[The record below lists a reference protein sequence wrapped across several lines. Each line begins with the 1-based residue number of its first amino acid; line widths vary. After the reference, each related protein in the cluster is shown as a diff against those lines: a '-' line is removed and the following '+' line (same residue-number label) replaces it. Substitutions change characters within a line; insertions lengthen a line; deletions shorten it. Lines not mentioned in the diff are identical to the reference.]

1 MKCTWVTTTILILIA
16 LTGSGQ
22 IANTPAF
29 RAVSPPEGFTFSAVI
44 TITQDPLGM
53 IWFGTQHGL
62 YSYDTRNFTKYSF
75 SNDNPATIMGNNIRN
90 LYCDS
95 SGKMWVS
102 TNAGLCYYDFQQER
116 FFRIYYTDNDGNR
129 INRNTYRV
137 LEDEANQLW
146 VIDNRGLAQMDTVN
160 KTLDYK
166 EFDIPV
172 SGLNYGRI
180 AKDGTMWLGSTNG
193 SVYVSHFPFDELT
206 LFGRFRQAA
215 VQCILPADEQV
226 WIAYDWNG
234 VVKTDETGNM
244 LAQYNQLS
252 ESESTTISHN
262 RVRDIYMDKTGKVW
276 LATYRGLS
284 IIDGDHITNYKTE
297 NYPGINHSSL
307 YTFFE
312 DLHDGLWVG
321 TWSGGLYYRN
331 LNDNNFVHIKDNL
344 NPTQNTN
351 VISSFVQGRNGKIWV
366 GTESGLLF
374 SFDAATLRYSRNA
387 EVQPGPQVNN
397 IKSLYKDTRGNIWLG
412 TFSAGIWINGA
423 GENQFRQLPYL
434 VNNRTGVYAFAQ
446 EDDKMWIATFGN
458 GLHAY
463 NTLTGETEHF
473 MPRQGDTT
481 SLSNALVRS
490 ILLDRHGNLWVGTMN
505 GLNLRMSG
513 TTGFRRFTA
522 RNTYDPSTINH
533 NEIFY
538 IQEDREGNIWIGTGG
553 GGLNRYNPSTEKFEY
568 YTVESGL
575 GGREIYGILQDQT
588 GNIWVSTEN
597 GISSFDPRTKLSRN
611 FSREDGLQ
619 GRQFNPGSCFLS
631 DNGVMFFGG
640 SNGFNSFSPSNIK
653 TNPLPPKTLLTSIFV
668 NHDELRPGLPNSP
681 LQTSLKFT
689 DRIVLGARQ
698 NSLTLNFIANN
709 YLQPQKNSFRYR
721 LLNYENNWIEA
732 GSDGKATFTKM
743 PPGKYT
749 FELLASN
756 NDGIWSAEPRR
767 LQIVI
772 RYPLLLRW
780 YAITG
785 YVLILILVAYYIER
799 EISIRQSLR
808 NQVRK
813 ERTKRENEEKLSQL
827 KMRFLTNITHEF
839 KTPLTLIQSPAQ
851 QLLDKY
857 SDDKEARFLLDILD
871 RNTTRLQWLINQLL
885 DLRKIDMGKME
896 ANKKPVNVVRLCHV
910 VEDYFLSYAKDKN
923 INLSVK
929 ADLTEIF
936 LLTDNDKMDIIIT
949 NLVSNALKFTPE
961 GGIVTIRV
969 EQMTDPCSIP
979 FHWQFGEKITGNAVT
994 FTVKDTG
1001 PGMKQEEIPTMFELF
1016 TQGKGHEAAGTG
1028 IGLAIVRE
1036 YVRLLGGFIGVNSD
1050 EKGTSIL
1057 VCFPWKDTNP
1067 LDYDETE
1074 EAGTIT
1080 DYHTLTDYVPESDI
1094 PAGSD
1099 PVKLLLVEDDT
1110 DTRNYLMTVLR
1121 KYFSVITAVNGKQGF
1136 EKALV
1141 TRPDVI
1147 VADVI
1152 MPISDGI
1159 EMNRLLKENPAT
1171 RDIPVIVISAQ
1182 TDPATEIESLESGAE
1197 AFISKPFSDEL
1208 LLAHIRKLLSKRDL
1222 SRQVKTWDKEQGTI
1236 PDDSDLADAT
1246 PLDKIIRIIEK
1257 SMHRPDFGVDTL
1269 ASHLNMSR
1277 TSLYR
1282 KLKTMTGQS
1291 ATEFIRYV
1299 RLKKALALMEGGVL
1313 SIEEVS
1319 MTVGFSSH
1327 SYFSHC
1333 FRQQFGKTPSEFVQ
1347 SQKKSAES
1355 DSRNPS
1361 A

>member
-1 MKCTWVTTTILILIA
+1 MKNTWVTTTILILMA
-16 LTGSGQ
+16 LAGSGQ

-29 RAVSPPEGFTFSAVI
+29 RSVSPPEGFTFSAVM

-75 SNDNPATIMGNNIRN
+75 SNDNPATVIGNNIRN

-102 TNAGLCYYDFQQER
+102 TNAGVCYYDFQLER

-137 LEDEANQLW
+137 LEDESNRLW
-146 VIDNRGLAQMDTVN
+146 VIDSRGLASLDTIN

-166 EFDIPV
+166 TFDTPV
-172 SGLNYGRI
+172 SGLNFGRI
-180 AKDGTMWLGSTNG
+180 AEDGTMWLGTSNG
-193 SVYVSHFPFDELT
+193 SVYFSQYPFDQLT

-215 VQCILPADEQV
+215 VQSILPHDQEV

-234 VVKTDETGNM
+234 AVKTDGEGNV
-244 LAQYNQLS
+244 LAHYSQPS
-252 ESESTTISHN
+252 DSKTTTISHN
-262 RVRDIYMDKTGKVW
+262 RVRDIYIDKTGRVW
-276 LATYRGLS
+276 LATYKGLS
-284 IIDGDHITNYKTE
+284 IIDGDNITNYNTE
-297 NYPGINHSSL
+297 NYPGINHNSL
-307 YTFFE
+307 YTFYE
-312 DLHDGLWVG
+312 DSHDGLWVG

-331 LNDNNFVHIKDNL
+331 LNDNHFVHIKDIHHPVL
-344 NPTQNTN
+344 NTN
-351 VISSFVQGRNGKIWV
+351 VISSFVEGRDNTIWV
-366 GTESGLLF
+366 GTESGILF
-374 SFDAATLRYSRNA
+374 SFDPATLRYSRNNQ
-387 EVQPGPQVNN
+387 VQPGPQVNN
-397 IKSLYKDTRGNIWLG
+397 IKSLYSDSMGNIWLG
-412 TFSAGIWINGA
+412 TFSAGIWINAA
-423 GENQFRQLPYL
+423 GENNFKQLPYL

-446 EDDKMWIATFGN
+446 ENEKMWIATFGN
-458 GLHAY
+458 GLHSY

-473 MPRQGDTT
+473 MPRSNDTT

-513 TTGFRRFTA
+513 TSGFRRFSA
-522 RNTYDPSTINH
+522 SNAYDPSTINH

-553 GGLNRYNPSTEKFEY
+553 GGLNKFNPNTEKFEY
-568 YTVESGL
+568 YTIESGL
-575 GGREIYGILQDQT
+575 GGREIYGILQDHG

-631 DNGVMFFGG
+631 ANGVMFFGG

-653 TNPLPPKTLLTSIFV
+653 TNPLPPKNLLTSISV
-668 NHDELRPGLPNSP
+668 NHEELRPGLPNSP
-681 LQTSLKFT
+681 LQTSLKYT
-689 DRIVLGARQ
+689 DKIVLDARQ
-698 NSLTLNFIANN
+698 NSLTLTFIANN
-709 YLQPQKNSFRYR
+709 FLQPQKNSFRYR

-732 GSDGKATFTKM
+732 GHDGKATFTKM

-756 NDGIWSAEPRR
+756 NDGIWSTEPLR
-767 LQIVI
+767 LQIII
-772 RYPLLLRW
+772 RYPVLLRW
-780 YAITG
+780 YAISG
-785 YVLILILVAYYIER
+785 YILILILAAYYIER
-799 EISIRQSLR
+799 EISVRQTLR

-813 ERTKRENEEKLSQL
+813 ERTRRENEEKLSQL
-827 KMRFLTNITHEF
+827 KMRFLTNLTHEF

-857 SDDKEARFLLDILD
+857 SDDSEARFLLDILD

-885 DLRKIDMGKME
+885 DLRKIDMNKLE
-896 ANKKPVNVVRLCHV
+896 AIKKPVNVVRLCHI
-910 VEDYFLSYAKDKN
+910 VEDYFLSYAKDKK
-923 INLSVK
+923 INLSVN

-961 GGIVTIRV
+961 GGNVTISV
-969 EQMTDPCSIP
+969 EQLTNPCHME
-979 FHWQFGEKITGNAVT
+979 FQWQNGEKVSEKAVA
-994 FTVKDTG
+994 FTIKDTG
-1001 PGMKQEEIPTMFELF
+1001 SGMDKEEIPMMFDLF
-1016 TQGKGHEAAGTG
+1016 TQGKGHESTGTG

-1050 EKGTSIL
+1050 KTGTTVM
-1057 VCFPWKDTNP
+1057 VCFPWEETDPSELDEPEEFIQTPDYTP
-1067 LDYDETE
+1067 LV
-1074 EAGTIT
+1074 
-1080 DYHTLTDYVPESDI
+1080 DYVPESEI
-1094 PAGSD
+1094 PAGSE

-1121 KYFSVITAVNGKQGF
+1121 KYFKVITAVNGKQGY

-1147 VADVI
+1147 VADIV
-1152 MPISDGI
+1152 MPVADGF
-1159 EMNRLLKENPAT
+1159 EMNRLIRENPAT
-1171 RDIPVIVISAQ
+1171 RNIPVIIISAQ
-1182 TDPATEIESLESGAE
+1182 TDQATEIESLESGAE
-1197 AFISKPFSDEL
+1197 AYITKPFTDEL
-1208 LLAHIRKLLSKRDL
+1208 LLAHIRKLLAKRDL
-1222 SRQVKTWDKEQGTI
+1222 PKQGRQWETESGI
-1236 PDDSDLADAT
+1236 IIDDSEFTDSQ
-1246 PLDKIIRIIEK
+1246 PLDKIVRIIEK
-1257 SMHRPDFGVDTL
+1257 SMHRPDFGVDIL
-1269 ASHLNMSR
+1269 ASQLNMSR

-1282 KLKTMTGQS
+1282 KLKTLTGQS

-1299 RLKKALALMEGGVL
+1299 RLKKALSLMESGVL

-1347 SQKKSAES
+1347 EQKKNPDA
-1355 DSRNPS
+1355 DSRNQS